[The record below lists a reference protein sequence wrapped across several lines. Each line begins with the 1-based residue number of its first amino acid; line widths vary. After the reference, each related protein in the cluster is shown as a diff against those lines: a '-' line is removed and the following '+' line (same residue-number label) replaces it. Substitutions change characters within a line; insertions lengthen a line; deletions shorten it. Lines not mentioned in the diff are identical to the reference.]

1 MANTWQQD
9 LANKLTPGDDKAYV
23 DGVLTDTKTNKP
35 IDDSKAVVGNDGSV
49 FQSSSDDNSNKVS
62 STVNKVTNT
71 VKNVATGIKND
82 VAMGYDKLML
92 SDEEFVQKYGQDAAA
107 DFDSRTKV
115 TQFVNK
121 DTTYTEAD
129 LKAIYGFTDA
139 EIASYN
145 QKMKLKA
152 AGIDPNDNSGG
163 GSGADGTE
171 AEDGTEEEA
180 VTISG
185 PSPLSAES
193 ILAMA
198 EQAGLVKSNEDVAA
212 LVADP
217 KSFIEARG
225 GNLSDLATTLQL
237 DPNTAGALLDPSNP
251 NYLLKGNLSY
261 TPTTVSGAQQ
271 VSAPTSVGPATYD
284 VATANDRMDNPQFNV
299 DPVTGE
305 IRTENLVDA
314 EDYTIDMK
322 GAATGINED
331 GTVNQTGEALND
343 YAIQKF
349 SNIIDTSTVAGKLLA
364 QELGEGNYTDSKA
377 TILGQMEIISG
388 QFVDANGNPKIPT
401 WAQGISRELSRTIA
415 FKGMS
420 GTAATAAMATALME
434 ASLGV
439 AEKEA
444 TFFQTLTTKN
454 LDNRQQAVINKANVL
469 AKFDLANL
477 DARETAAVNNAKA
490 FLEMDL
496 TNLSNEQQAEVIN
509 TQARVQALFQDVGA
523 ENAQRLFTAESQN
536 DFTKFYDQ
544 ISVQV
549 QQFNAEQTN
558 LMRKFNAG
566 EINDAAEFNAAM
578 EDSRQKFYSEM
589 QFQID
594 TANAKWR
601 QSVATTN
608 TQMLFEAAAAD
619 VRNILDLSQ
628 EGLNRTW
635 DRADALMDYV
645 FKGSVAEEE
654 FELKL
659 LIAQLQAQSAS
670 TGGGGSSFFEDL
682 MKIGITK
689 VLFPSDER
697 LKDDIKFY
705 EELNGINFYTW
716 TWNEEAKRIGADKY
730 PAFGVIAQEVMKTR
744 PDAVDEGPYGYLQV
758 NYGKLKNEV

>member
-9 LANKLTPGDDKAYV
+9 LANSLTKNDGKSYV
-23 DGVLTDTKTNKP
+23 DGVLTDDKTGQA
-35 IDDSKAVVGNDGSV
+35 IDDSSAVVGKDGSV
-49 FQSSSDDNSNKVS
+49 FTSNDDNSNNVS
-62 STVNKVTNT
+62 NTVTNIKNKVT
-71 VKNVATGIKND
+71 NVATGIKND
-82 VAMGYDKLML
+82 LAMGYDKLML
-92 SDEEFVQKYGQDAAA
+92 SDEEFVNKYGADVVA

-115 TQFVNK
+115 TQKVNENK
-121 DTTYTEAD
+121 TYTALE
-129 LKAIYGFTDA
+129 LEQLFGFTPA
-139 EIASYN
+139 EIESYN
-145 QKMKLKA
+145 QKLAMKE
-152 AGIDPNDNSGG
+152 AGIDPNDDNS
-163 GSGADGTE
+163 SGTGTGTDGAGTGTDDGT
-171 AEDGTEEEA
+171 A
-180 VTISG
+180 VDEG
-185 PSPLSAES
+185 PSPLSADS
-193 ILAMA
+193 ILEMA
-198 EQAGLVKSNEDVAA
+198 EKAGLIASNEDVAA

-217 KSFIEARG
+217 KGFIEARG
-225 GNLSDLATTLQL
+225 GNLSQLAQTLQL
-237 DPNTAGALLDPSNP
+237 DPNTAGALLDPNNP

-261 TPTTVSGAQQ
+261 TPTTVSGTQ
-271 VSAPTSVGPATYD
+271 VSTAPTNVGPATYET
-284 VATANDRMDNPQFNV
+284 ATITDRLGNPQYNV

-305 IRTENLVDA
+305 IRSENLVDA
-314 EDYTIDMK
+314 DAIQTDMQ
-322 GAATGINED
+322 GAATGFNAD
-331 GTVNQTGEALND
+331 GSVNQVGQALND
-343 YAIQKF
+343 YVTQNF
-349 SNIIDTSTVAGKLLA
+349 SQIIDTNTVAGKLLA

-377 TILGQMEIISG
+377 TILGQMEIISE
-388 QFVDANGNPKIPT
+388 QFVDAAGNPKIPS
-401 WAQGISRELSRTIA
+401 WAQGTARNVSRTIA
-415 FKGMS
+415 FKGMT
-420 GTAATAAMATALME
+420 GTAATAAMATAIME

-454 LDNRQQAVINKANVL
+454 LDNRQAAIINKANVL
-469 AKFDLANL
+469 ANLEMANL
-477 DARETAAVNNAKA
+477 DARETAAVTNAKA
-490 FLEMDL
+490 FLQMDL
-496 TNLSNEQQAEVIN
+496 TNLTNEQQAEVIN
-509 TQARVQALFQDVGA
+509 TQSKVQALFEDTGA
-523 ENAQRLFTAESQN
+523 TNAQRLFTAENQN

-549 QQFNAEQTN
+549 QQFNAEQMN
-558 LMRKFNAG
+558 LMKKFNAG

-601 QSVATTN
+601 QTVATAN

-619 VRNILDLSQ
+619 VRNILDISQ

-635 DRADALMDYV
+635 DRADAMMDYI

-659 LIAQLQAQSAS
+659 LLGQLNAQAAS
-670 TGGGGSSFFEDL
+670 TGGGGGSFVQDL
-682 MKIGITK
+682 IKMGVTK
-689 VLFPSDER
+689 WLFSDER
-697 LKDDIKFY
+697 LKDDITFY

>member
-9 LANKLTPGDDKAYV
+9 LANSLTKDDGKSYV
-23 DGVLTDTKTNKP
+23 DGVLTDDKTGKA

-49 FQSSSDDNSNKVS
+49 FKSSSDDNSNKVS
-62 STVNKVTNT
+62 STVNKVTST
-71 VKNVATGIKND
+71 VKNVASGIKND
-82 VAMGYDKLML
+82 VTMGYDKLML
-92 SDEEFVQKYGQDAAA
+92 SDEEFVKKYGQDAAA

-129 LKAIYGFTDA
+129 LKALYGFTDA

-145 QKMKLKA
+145 QKMQMKA
-152 AGIDPNDNSGG
+152 AGIDPNDDNG
-163 GSGADGTE
+163 GSSGAGGEET
-171 AEDGTEEEA
+171 EDGTGEEEA
-180 VTISG
+180 TESG

-193 ILAMA
+193 ILEYAKS
-198 EQAGLVKSNEDVAA
+198 AGLVASNEEIAA

-217 KSFIEARG
+217 KGFLETRG
-225 GNLSDLATTLQL
+225 AKLSDLVPTL
-237 DPNTAGALLDPSNP
+237 DPETAGALLNPANP
-251 NYLLKGNLSY
+251 NYLLGNS
-261 TPTTVSGAQQ
+261 PTYDVSTVSGAQQ
-271 VSAPTSVGPATYD
+271 TSAPKNSGPETYD
-284 VATANDRMDNPQFNV
+284 VATATDRMDNPQYNV

-314 EDYTIDMK
+314 EDYTIDMQ
-322 GAATGINED
+322 GAATGINAD
-331 GTVNQTGEALND
+331 GTVNETGQALND
-343 YAIQKF
+343 YAMQKF

-377 TILGQMEIISG
+377 TILGQMDIISG
-388 QFVDANGNPKIPT
+388 QFVDANGNPKIPP

-444 TFFQTLTTKN
+444 TFFQTLTAKN
-454 LDNRQQAVINKANVL
+454 LDNRQQSIINKANVL

-496 TNLSNEQQAEVIN
+496 TNLSNEQQAEGIN
-509 TQARVQALFQDVGA
+509 TQARVQALFEDVGA

-558 LMRKFNAG
+558 LIRKFNAG

-578 EDSRQKFYSEM
+578 EDSRQKFYSDM

-601 QSVATTN
+601 QTVATSN
-608 TQMLFEAAAAD
+608 TQMLFDAAATD
-619 VRNILDLSQ
+619 VRGILDISQ

-635 DRADALMDYV
+635 DRVDAMMDYI

-659 LIAQLQAQSAS
+659 LIAQLQAQAGSS
-670 TGGGGSSFFEDL
+670 GGGGGNFVKDIAEL
-682 MKIGITK
+682 WITK
-689 VLFPSDER
+689 TILSSDER
-697 LKDDIKFY
+697 LKDNITFY
-705 EELNGINFYTW
+705 KELNGIKFYTW
-716 TWNEEAKRIGADKY
+716 TWNEEAKRIGADQY
-730 PAFGVIAQEVMKTR
+730 PAFGVIAQEVQLSR
-744 PDAVDEGPYGYLQV
+744 PDAVEEGPYGYLQV
-758 NYGKLKNEV
+758 NYGKLKNEI